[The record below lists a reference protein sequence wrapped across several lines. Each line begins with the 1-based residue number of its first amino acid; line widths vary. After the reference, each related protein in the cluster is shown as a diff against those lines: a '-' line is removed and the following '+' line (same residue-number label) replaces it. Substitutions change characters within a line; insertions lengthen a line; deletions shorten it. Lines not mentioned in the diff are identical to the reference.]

1 MPVDGFATDGASDS
15 VATFGVQHL
24 CTTSL
29 LPPALSPVASSPNS
43 LRDTNGARLP
53 RMENGLDIHPVAK
66 SHCHEPRFS
75 RKTPRSGWFL
85 ENSVSFHFGCTLSL
99 LFGCFL
105 FPRFEFCLSHPRC
118 QRPFPQNSLLSVH
131 SLFETVC
138 GHGSFDKL
146 FERIWQRFIYLSNF
160 AARWSNGASSAVAQ
174 APCPPSSGWSSA

>member
-15 VATFGVQHL
+15 MATFGVQHL

-75 RKTPRSGWFL
+75 RKTPRSWWFL
-85 ENSVSFHFGCTLSL
+85 ENPVSFHFGFTVSL
-99 LFGCFL
+99 LFGCCL

-138 GHGSFDKL
+138 GQSSFDEL
-146 FERIWQRFIYLSNF
+146 FERIWQRFILSVELQDIDFPFSERNY
-160 AARWSNGASSAVAQ
+160 RCLQRNEKLV
-174 APCPPSSGWSSA
+174 

>member
-85 ENSVSFHFGCTLSL
+85 ENPVSFHFGFTLSL
-99 LFGCFL
+99 LFACFL

-118 QRPFPQNSLLSVH
+118 QRPFPQNSLLSVRFCPFT
-131 SLFETVC
+131 LF
-138 GHGSFDKL
+138 SKL
-146 FERIWQRFIYLSNF
+146 FVAKVLLTNCSKESGSVSFICRTSRYKLSIF
-160 AARWSNGASSAVAQ
+160 
-174 APCPPSSGWSSA
+174 

>member
-85 ENSVSFHFGCTLSL
+85 ENPISFHFGCTLSL

-105 FPRFEFCLSHPRC
+105 FPRFEFCLSHPRSHKTRFC
-118 QRPFPQNSLLSVH
+118 PFT
-131 SLFETVC
+131 LF
-138 GHGSFDKL
+138 SKL
-146 FERIWQRFIYLSNF
+146 FVAMVLLTNCSKECGSVSFIGQASRDRLSIF
-160 AARWSNGASSAVAQ
+160 
-174 APCPPSSGWSSA
+174 

>member
-1 MPVDGFATDGASDS
+1 MPVDSFATDGASDS
-15 VATFGVQHL
+15 MATFGVQHL

-85 ENSVSFHFGCTLSL
+85 ENPISFHFGYTVSL

-105 FPRFEFCLSHPRC
+105 FSKIRVLPLSSQMPAPFSTKLAFVRSLSFRNCLWPW
-118 QRPFPQNSLLSVH
+118 F
-131 SLFETVC
+131 F
-138 GHGSFDKL
+138 
-146 FERIWQRFIYLSNF
+146 
-160 AARWSNGASSAVAQ
+160 
-174 APCPPSSGWSSA
+174 